1 MTLTPAPR
9 LAVIALAWA
18 GLGLAVH
25 FVPDLQVF
33 WKIMGVLFGGAAFS
47 DWMRLRRTPTPE
59 ATRRINRNLPVGA
72 WSTVGLEIRNGSD
85 LPLGLRVHDLHPS
98 SFEVRG
104 MPLSLD
110 LVPGQWADVSYQ
122 LRPPTRGAYQIIDT
136 EFQLESP
143 WRLWRQRR
151 RGGMDEQT
159 LRVYPNFAR
168 ITHYTLLATDN
179 RLSQMGV
186 RRRQR
191 RGEGNDFHQLR
202 EYRIGDTM
210 RQIDWKATSR
220 YRKLISREYQD
231 ERDQQVL
238 FLIDCGR
245 RMRHSD
251 AGHIHL
257 DEALNAVL
265 LLSYVSL
272 RQGDAVGFLT
282 FGGVRRWQAPRK
294 GALVVNGL
302 LNATYDLQSTTEA
315 ADYISAAGEL
325 LAMQRRRAL
334 VVLITNSRDENHAD
348 LETAVRLLRRKHMLV
363 VADLRETL
371 LDELVAREVSGID
384 DALRFQAVESYLAHR
399 RQSHERLTHHGARIL
414 DIIPEKLPI
423 ALVNQYF
430 AIKQA
435 GEL

>member
-1 MTLTPAPR
+1 MTLTPASR
-9 LAVIALAWA
+9 LVGIALIWVVVGVASA
-18 GLGLAVH
+18 
-25 FVPDLQVF
+25 FQSDLIII
-33 WKIMGVLFGGAAFS
+33 WKIMGVGLGAAALA
-47 DWMRLRRTPTPE
+47 DWLFLRRCSIPKV
-59 ATRRINRNLPVGA
+59 TRKVNRNLPVGA
-72 WSTVGLEIRNGSD
+72 WSTVVLE
-85 LPLGLRVHDLHPS
+85 VHNTGTISLDMQLHDMHPATCD
-98 SFEVRG
+98 VRG
-104 MPLSLD
+104 MPSYLKLI
-110 LVPGQWADVSYQ
+110 PGQWADLSYQ
-122 LRPPTRGAYQIIDT
+122 LRPSIRGVCSIEGT
-136 EFQLESP
+136 EFQLASP
-143 WRLWRQRR
+143 WGLWRQRR
-151 RGGMDEQT
+151 RSSEKQT

-179 RLSQMGV
+179 RLSQIGI

-191 RGEGNDFHQLR
+191 RGEGNDFRQLR
-202 EYRIGDTM
+202 EYRVGDTM

-245 RMRHSD
+245 RMRHQD

-272 RQGDAVGFLT
+272 RQGDAVGFMT
-282 FGGVRRWQAPRK
+282 FGGVRRWQTPRK
-294 GALVVNGL
+294 GARVVNGL
-302 LNATYDLQSTTEA
+302 LNALFDLQSTTEA
-315 ADYISAAGEL
+315 ADYVSVAREI

-334 VVLITNSRDENHAD
+334 VVLITNTRDEDHTD
-348 LETAVRLLRRKHMLV
+348 LETAVRLLRSKHMLV

-371 LDELVAREVSGID
+371 LDKLIQTEVCSID
-384 DALRFQAVESYLAHR
+384 DALHFQATESYLAQR
-399 RQSHERLTHHGARIL
+399 KKSHERMIHHGARIL
-414 DIIPEKLPI
+414 DIVPEQLPT

-430 AIKQA
+430 TIKQA

>member
-9 LAVIALAWA
+9 LAGITLAWA
-18 GLGLAVH
+18 ALGLAAALLPGLAIVW
-25 FVPDLQVF
+25 QA
-33 WKIMGVLFGGAAFS
+33 MGVGLGGAALADLLS
-47 DWMRLRRTPTPE
+47 LRRCPTPQ
-59 ATRRINRNLPVGA
+59 AIRRVNRNLPVGA
-72 WSTVGLEIRNGSD
+72 WSTVGLEIRNVSG
-85 LPLGLRVHDLHPS
+85 LPLSMRLHDLHPA
-98 SFEVRG
+98 SFDVRG
-104 MPLSLD
+104 MPAD
-110 LVPGQWADVSYQ
+110 LGLQPGQWAELRYQ
-122 LRPPTRGAYQIIDT
+122 LRPATRGAYQAAGT
-136 EFQLESP
+136 EFLLTSP

-151 RGGMDEQT
+151 LGGTEQT

-191 RGEGNDFHQLR
+191 RGEGNDFRQLR
-202 EYRIGDTM
+202 EYRVGDTL

-251 AGHIHL
+251 SGHIHL

-272 RQGDAVGFLT
+272 RQGDAVGFMT

-294 GALVVNGL
+294 GARVVNGL

-315 ADYISAAGEL
+315 ADYISAASEL
-325 LAMQRRRAL
+325 LTIQRRRAL
-334 VVLITNSRDENHAD
+334 VVLITNSRDENQSD
-348 LETAVRLLRRKHMLV
+348 LETAVRLLRRKHMVV

-371 LDELVAREVSGID
+371 LDELIATGVRSLD
-384 DALRFQAVESYLAHR
+384 DALRFQATESYLAHR
-399 RQSHERLTHHGARIL
+399 RQSHERLQHHGARIL
-414 DIIPEKLPI
+414 DIIPEQLPI